1 MEIFSRQQIAISTS
15 QNREEE
21 MQSSGYK
28 QATVA
33 YGNTPGEA
41 HKCCNF
47 TVFMANFTE
56 KCIKICFFRQ
66 KVVNLH
72 SF

>member
-1 MEIFSRQQIAISTS
+1 MEIFHANRLQYTHYK
-15 QNREEE
+15 NREEE

-28 QATVA
+28 QTTVA

-47 TVFMANFTE
+47 TVFMAYFTE
-56 KCIKICFFRQ
+56 KCIKICFFRR